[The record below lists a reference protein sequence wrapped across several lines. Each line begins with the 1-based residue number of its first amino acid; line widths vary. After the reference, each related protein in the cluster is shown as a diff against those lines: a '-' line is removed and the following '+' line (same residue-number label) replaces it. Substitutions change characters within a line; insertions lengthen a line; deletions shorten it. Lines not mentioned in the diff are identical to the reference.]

1 MADIEL
7 SAPDGHRFAAY
18 RADPEGPP
26 LGSVVVIQE
35 IFGVNQ
41 HIRSVVD
48 RFASAG
54 YVAVAP
60 ALFDRLERGA
70 EFDYDAEGFQRGKTL
85 AWEQLSPDDAVTDAA
100 ATAAALAAER
110 GGPVGVVGFCF
121 GGMLT
126 CALASRKPDDL
137 GAAVA
142 YYPSRAAQLLPDDES
157 KVPLMI
163 QLGDQDQGV
172 TPADGD
178 TLAKRWPAAE
188 VHRYPTAGHGFNCDL
203 RDSFD
208 PEASAQAWERT
219 LAFLGEHLGRAGRSN
234 GAGR

>member
-18 RADPEGPP
+18 RADPDGAPWS
-26 LGSVVVIQE
+26 SVVVLQE

-48 RFASAG
+48 RIAAAG
-54 YVAVAP
+54 LVAVAP
-60 ALFDRLERGA
+60 ALFDRIERGA

-85 AWEQLSPDDAVTDAA
+85 AWEQLSLDDAVTDAA
-100 ATAAALAAER
+100 ATGAALAAER
-110 GGPVGVVGFCF
+110 GGPVAVIGFCF
-121 GGMLT
+121 GGMLA
-126 CALASRKPDDL
+126 CAVASRKPDDL
-137 GAAVA
+137 GAVVA
-142 YYPSRAAQLLPDDES
+142 YYPSRAAQLLTDDQP

-172 TPADGD
+172 TAADGD
-178 TLAKRWPAAE
+178 TLAERWPSAT
-188 VHRYPTAGHGFNCDL
+188 VHRYASAGHGFNCDL

-208 PEASAQAWERT
+208 PDASALAWERT
-219 LAFLGEHLGRAGRSN
+219 VAFLARHIGEPASSDGSDR
-234 GAGR
+234 